1 MCTFSP
7 VHFMNENVPHEMWS
21 SRPTSMYSSI
31 HRGLVYSHQYLER
44 GGLQRKNKWN
54 NNHAPRTSWVE
65 SVEHSFSRCVILQNF
80 PFRYESVWSL
90 SAKRTFKRQ
99 TPRDSQTKL
108 LVYISWLVVGSN
120 QLCSKHFGFFYI
132 NCRNSPSIK
141 SHRLDV

>member
-1 MCTFSP
+1 
-7 VHFMNENVPHEMWS
+7 MNENVPHEMWS
-21 SRPTSMYSSI
+21 SRHTSMYCRISEDSSI
-31 HRGLVYSHQYLER
+31 HTSIWKG

-54 NNHAPRTSWVE
+54 NIHAPRTSWVE

-80 PFRYESVWSL
+80 PFRYESAWSL
-90 SAKRTFKRQ
+90 SAKRTFNRQ